1 MLEGRDLAFVYEN
14 GHVVFDDVT
23 VECYGDELT
32 ALVGPSGIGKSTL
45 LRILGGFIRPAKG
58 KVSLL
63 GQEVVRPI
71 PDITLVH
78 QSIITFPWLTALENV
93 KLGAKSRDVSGEEA
107 QDLAQKMLSLVG
119 LKGCEE
125 MYPKEMSG
133 GMRQRVAIARALA
146 AQPTVLLLDE
156 PFSHLDEL
164 TADELRE
171 DIYGMIFNS
180 SVPLRSAVLV
190 SHNLYEVISLA
201 DRIYVLNGAP
211 ARIVGII
218 DVDMPRPRDPTTP
231 AFSDY
236 LHDLRKLLSTTA
248 TAGERP

>member
-1 MLEGRDLAFVYEN
+1 
-14 GHVVFDDVT
+14 
-23 VECYGDELT
+23 
-32 ALVGPSGIGKSTL
+32 
-45 LRILGGFIRPAKG
+45 
-58 KVSLL
+58 
-63 GQEVVRPI
+63 
-71 PDITLVH
+71 
-78 QSIITFPWLTALENV
+78 LTALENV

-180 SVPLRSAVLV
+180 SIPLRSAVLV

-211 ARIVGII
+211 ARIVGVI
-218 DVDMPRPRDPTTP
+218 DVDMPRPRDPTSP